1 MFLIKKLKK
10 KKGFQEKEKKR
21 NTTQQ
26 KSIDVE
32 LFNLKSFL
40 ILSMFRHER

>member
-10 KKGFQEKEKKR
+10 KKKVFKKR
-21 NTTQQ
+21 KKTKQTQQ